1 MICKLSKIWRL
12 YEEVKTL
19 YGDYGGYIGKFRA
32 IIGCWR
38 FYGTKVGIEL
48 LWQLKTAEL
57 VYWGFPYED
66 KVVDQ
71 NEGVDQNKGG
81 MNED

>member
-57 VYWGFPYED
+57 VYWGILMRIRLWIRMRVWIRMRE
-66 KVVDQ
+66 V
-71 NEGVDQNKGG
+71 
-81 MNED
+81 

>member
-32 IIGCWR
+32 IVGCWMD
-38 FYGTKVGIEL
+38 GIKVGIEL
-48 LWQLKTAEL
+48 LLQLKTAEL
-57 VYWGFPYED
+57 VHWGILMRIRLWIRMRVWIRMRE
-66 KVVDQ
+66 V
-71 NEGVDQNKGG
+71 
-81 MNED
+81 